1 MRKIATI
8 SASVL
13 ALGAAS
19 IAADAGGMLPDTMG
33 LSAATSSSP
42 AAAAETGNR
51 GAMIAAHAIERR
63 IRLVTSGIAPVAS
76 CDAAYWPYYP
86 SDCLKRVETKG
97 L

>member
-1 MRKIATI
+1 MRKIAII

-19 IAADAGGMLPDTMG
+19 IAADAGGMLPD
-33 LSAATSSSP
+33 ATSLASMTAASP
-42 AAAAETGNR
+42 AAAAETGKR
-51 GAMIAAHAIERR
+51 GGVIATPAIERR
-63 IRLVTSGIAPVAS
+63 IRLVSSGIAPVDS

-86 SDCLKRVETKG
+86 SDCLNRIETTG

>member
-1 MRKIATI
+1 MRKIAII

-19 IAADAGGMLPDTMG
+19 IAADAGGMLPDATG
-33 LSAATSSSP
+33 LAAMTASSP

-51 GAMIAAHAIERR
+51 GGVIATPVIERR
-63 IRLVTSGIAPVAS
+63 IRLVSSGIAPVDS

-86 SDCLKRVETKG
+86 SDCLKRVETTG